1 MPFDSTN
8 FRSANIRLAPAMLR
22 ESGHDVRLPPAAPN
36 RRGGGGPRRVHIVI
50 EVRLPAPPRHRSRIA
65 LWWWFVALMVVA
77 LAAHAQPTEWRSYP
91 FGSGVNSYGTDAKG
105 REWTARSYDL
115 GSTTYTTI
123 TGPDGKEQRCS
134 SYMLGSTRYT
144 RCD

>member
-1 MPFDSTN
+1 
-8 FRSANIRLAPAMLR
+8 
-22 ESGHDVRLPPAAPN
+22 
-36 RRGGGGPRRVHIVI
+36 VHVVI
-50 EVRLPAPPRHRSRIA
+50 EVRLPAPPRHRARTA
-65 LWWWFVALMVVA
+65 LWWWFVALIVVA
-77 LAAHAQPTEWRSYP
+77 LAAHAQPTEWRSHP

-115 GSTTYTTI
+115 DSTTYTTI
-123 TGPDGKEQRCS
+123 TGPDGKERRCS

>member
-8 FRSANIRLAPAMLR
+8 FRSANIRMAPAILR
-22 ESGHDVRLPPAAPN
+22 EPGHDVRQPPAVPGH
-36 RRGGGGPRRVHIVI
+36 RGGDGPRQVHIVI
-50 EVRLPAPPRHRSRIA
+50 EVRLPAPPRHRARTT
-65 LWWWFVALMVVA
+65 LWWWFVALMVVS
-77 LAAHAQPTEWRSYP
+77 LAARAQPTEWRSYP

-105 REWTARSYDL
+105 PEWTACSYDL
-115 GSTTYTTI
+115 GGATYTTI
-123 TGPDGKEQRCS
+123 TGPNGKERRCS